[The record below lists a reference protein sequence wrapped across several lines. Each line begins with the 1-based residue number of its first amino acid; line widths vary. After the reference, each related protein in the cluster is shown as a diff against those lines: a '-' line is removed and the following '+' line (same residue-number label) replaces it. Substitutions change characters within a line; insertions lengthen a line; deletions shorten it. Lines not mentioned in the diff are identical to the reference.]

1 MKPFTYARPDDAGAA
16 VAAVGADPDA
26 TFLAGGTNLLDH
38 LKLGVATPSSLVDL
52 ARVTSTEITEL
63 EGGGLRIGAGA
74 LNSDVAAHPVVR
86 RDHPVLAQALLAGA
100 SGQLRNMAT
109 TGGNLL
115 QRTRCAY
122 FADTTTPCTKRDLSQ
137 PCSAR
142 EGWARY
148 HAILG
153 ASEHCIATHPS
164 DMAVA
169 LVALD
174 ATVHVLGTDGARTIP
189 VTELYRLPGDDP
201 TRDTVLRHGELVTA
215 VDLPASPLAARS
227 AYRKVRDRASYA
239 FALVSVAAALEVRD
253 GVVTDAR
260 IALGGVA
267 HKPWR
272 ATRAEEAL
280 RGTPATDESY
290 RAAARAELA
299 DAEPVDSPLGGNR
312 FKLDLVV
319 GALTDT
325 LRTLAART
333 TPDREQT
340 P

>member
-1 MKPFTYARPDDAGAA
+1 MRDD
-16 VAAVGADPDA
+16 
-26 TFLAGGTNLLDH
+26 
-38 LKLGVATPSSLVDL
+38 
-52 ARVTSTEITEL
+52 
-63 EGGGLRIGAGA
+63 GGLTIGAGA
-74 LNSDVAAHPVVR
+74 LNADVAAHPAVR
-86 RDHPVLAQALLAGA
+86 RDYPALAQALLAGA

-122 FADTTTPCTKRDLSQ
+122 FADTTTPCTKRSLDES
-137 PCSAR
+137 CSAR
-142 EGWARY
+142 GGWARY

-153 ASEHCIATHPS
+153 ADPSCIATHPS

-174 ATVHVLGTDGARTIP
+174 ATVQVLGPDGSRSIP
-189 VTELYRLPGDDP
+189 VASLHRLPDGDP
-201 TRDTVLRHGELVTA
+201 TRDTVLSRGELITA
-215 VDLPASPLAARS
+215 VDLPPSAIAANS

-253 GVVTDAR
+253 GSVVDVR
-260 IALGGVA
+260 LALGGVA

-272 ATRAEEAL
+272 ATRAEDAL
-280 RGTPATDESY
+280 RGTPAIDASF

-299 DAEPVDSPLGGNR
+299 DAEPVESPLGGNA

-319 GALTDT
+319 GAVTDT
-325 LRTLAART
+325 LRRLAT
-333 TPDREQT
+333 TTAGET
-340 P
+340 S